1 MNSEEDLICLQCKN
15 NFSEENPPRMLT
27 MCGHTF
33 CDTCIRSLIVKKKTN
48 NRYKLTCP
56 EDKNSIDLTSSNS
69 SFFPKNIAL
78 LKIIETKSKNK
89 EEKNKT
95 NLSSIR
101 LSSIEPSKIKSEES
115 MLTIGID
122 EFPQYETS
130 QPKSK

>member
-1 MNSEEDLICLQCKN
+1 MNSEEDLMCLHCKN
-15 NFSEENPPRMLT
+15 KFTEENPPRMLT

-33 CDTCIRSLIVKKKTN
+33 CDSCIRSFIVKKKTN

-56 EDKNSIDLTSSNS
+56 EDKNSIDLTSNNS

-89 EEKNKT
+89 EEKMKS

-101 LSSIEPSKIKSEES
+101 LSSIEPSKMKS
-115 MLTIGID
+115 
-122 EFPQYETS
+122 
-130 QPKSK
+130 